1 MERLN
6 QAPDISY
13 SHPAIHLL
21 CLARQTVHVGGLAPD
36 EQDALARVD
45 AGMDLRWQ
53 NIAHESIP
61 QRHEVDIDRVEKT
74 RKVLERHKLGTIDVR
89 AAGTQFLFDTIGLR
103 SSGV

>member
-13 SHPAIHLL
+13 SRPAIHLL
-21 CLARQTVHVGGLAPD
+21 PCLARQTVHVRGLAPD

-53 NIAHESIP
+53 NIAHEGIP
-61 QRHEVDIDRVEKT
+61 QGHGGDIDRLEKT
-74 RKVLERHKLGTIDVR
+74 RKLVERHKLGTIDR
-89 AAGTQFLFDTIGLR
+89 HIAGTQFLFDTIGLR
-103 SSGV
+103 S